1 MKSNMCIKQDVLN
14 VLNTFPLHY
23 VSHSGCVC
31 VVVESV
37 HHGHGSERHL
47 QRDTSWSFGVQHE
60 IFIFTQ
66 VFEKSLCSQ
75 QCLTQ
80 VKGQWDWLRLSLD
93 SVRFLVVCLTQKREK
108 TTLSPALLSV
118 LLRLALLH
126 RFTTGAAWALILY
139 SLWMVDWSPKTK
151 DSQIKHASYFFYLH
165 MLIRCFINGMW
176 VCSLHDG

>member
-80 VKGQWDWLRLSLD
+80 VKGQWDWLRLD

-108 TTLSPALLSV
+108 TTLSC
-118 LLRLALLH
+118 
-126 RFTTGAAWALILY
+126 
-139 SLWMVDWSPKTK
+139 SPV
-151 DSQIKHASYFFYLH
+151 
-165 MLIRCFINGMW
+165 CFIETSSVTQIHHRSSMSSDIIFPLNGRLI
-176 VCSLHDG
+176 S